1 VGKVSQV
8 IGSNLRANQP
18 WQRLLALGLV
28 FVLSL
33 SLSSCNPNQFVRAD
47 ADVPRIVSSVLSEPR
62 TFNAVLS
69 QESPNIFGYTYEGLT
84 DSDGIT
90 GDVIPGLAESWDI
103 SEDGQTIV
111 FTLREGLRWSDGEPL
126 TADDVLFTFNDL
138 IFNPDIPTSTRDVLR
153 IGQEGLLP
161 TVSKVD
167 DRRIQFDLP
176 EPFAPFLRTTG
187 TSILPEHVLRPT
199 IEQQDSSGNLR
210 FLSTWGTDTNPQD
223 LVVNGPYTLQQYIPG
238 ERLIFER
245 NPYYWKQDDDG
256 NPQPYIR
263 QVVWQ
268 IVESTDN
275 SIVQFRSGGLDLISV
290 TPDSF
295 TLLKREEER
304 GDFTIYE
311 GGPALGT
318 NFLAFNLNR
327 GSRNGQPLVNP
338 VRSRWFNMLEFR
350 QAVAY
355 ALDRDRMIINIFQGL
370 GEAQTSPISVQS
382 PYFASPEEGVP
393 SYSRDLDRAR
403 ELLLSAGFEYNDA
416 GQLFDDEG
424 NRVRFTLITNS
435 GNNIR
440 ESLGAQVAQD
450 LGDIGMRV
458 DFQPIAFNSLVERL
472 SDSLDWEC
480 HLLGLTGGLEPN
492 NGFNVWSVDG
502 SLHAFNQNIPSGPSA
517 IEGWEVEPWEQRISD
532 LYVEAAQVVDEDERR
547 VLYLETQQLTQEYLP
562 FIYLINPLSLSAV
575 RNRIEGVQYSA
586 LGGALWNI
594 HELEL
599 SDS

>member
-1 VGKVSQV
+1 M
-8 IGSNLRANQP
+8 IGSNLRVNQP
-18 WQRLLALGLV
+18 WQRLLALGLM

-33 SLSSCNPNQFVRAD
+33 SLSSCNPSRFVRAD

-84 DSDGIT
+84 DTDGIT

-187 TSILPEHVLRPT
+187 TSILPEHVLRST

-245 NPYYWKQDDDG
+245 NPYYWKQDEDG

-295 TLLKREEER
+295 TLLKREEDR

-327 GSRNGQPLVNP
+327 GSRNGEPLVNP

-370 GEAQTSPISVQS
+370 GEPQTSPISVQS
-382 PYFASPEEGVP
+382 PYFASPEDGVP

-416 GQLFDDEG
+416 GELFDDEG
-424 NRVRFTLITNS
+424 NRVRFTLITNA

-440 ESLGAQVAQD
+440 EALGDQVTQD
-450 LGDIGMRV
+450 LRDIGIRV

-547 VLYLETQQLTQEYLP
+547 ALYLETQKLTQENLP

-575 RNRIEGVQYSA
+575 RNRIQGVQYSA

>member
-1 VGKVSQV
+1 M
-8 IGSNLRANQP
+8 IGSNLRVNQP

-33 SLSSCNPNQFVRAD
+33 SLSSCNPSRFVRAD

-84 DSDGIT
+84 DTDGIT

-103 SEDGQTIV
+103 LEDGQTIV

-138 IFNPDIPTSTRDVLR
+138 IFNPDIPSSTRDVLR
-153 IGQEGLLP
+153 IGQDGLLP

-187 TSILPEHVLRPT
+187 TSILPEHVLRST
-199 IEQQDSSGNLR
+199 IEETDSSGNLR

-245 NPYYWKQDDDG
+245 NPYYWRRDADG
-256 NPQPYIR
+256 NPQPHIR

-295 TLLKREEER
+295 TLLKREEDR
-304 GDFTIYE
+304 GDFTIYD

-338 VRSRWFNMLEFR
+338 VRSRWFNRVEFR

-370 GEAQTSPISVQS
+370 GEPQTSPISVQS
-382 PYFASPEEGVP
+382 PFFASPEEGVRE
-393 SYSRDLDRAR
+393 YRRDLDKAR
-403 ELLLSAGFEYNDA
+403 ELLLSAGFEYNEA
-416 GQLFDDEG
+416 GELFDDEG
-424 NRVRFTLITNS
+424 NRVRFTLITNA

-440 ESLGAQVAQD
+440 EAMGDQVTQD
-450 LGDIGMRV
+450 LSDIGIRV

-472 SDSLDWEC
+472 TDSLDWEC

-517 IEGWEVEPWEQRISD
+517 IEGWQVEPWEQRISD

-547 VLYLETQQLTQEYLP
+547 ALYLETQQLTQEYVP

-575 RNRIEGVQYSA
+575 RNRIQGVQYSA

>member
-1 VGKVSQV
+1 M
-8 IGSNLRANQP
+8 
-18 WQRLLALGLV
+18 

-187 TSILPEHVLRPT
+187 TSILPEHVLRST
-199 IEQQDSSGNLR
+199 IEETDSSGNLR

-245 NPYYWKQDDDG
+245 NPYYWKQDEEG

-295 TLLKREEER
+295 TLLKREEDR

-327 GSRNGQPLVNP
+327 GSRNGEPLVNP

-416 GQLFDDEG
+416 GELFDDEG
-424 NRVRFTLITNS
+424 NRVRFTLITNA

-547 VLYLETQQLTQEYLP
+547 ALYLETQQLTQEYLP

-586 LGGALWNI
+586 LGGALHNI